1 MSNFTNDHKLFSNLK
16 LKNELFKNKNY
27 ASAYDVVIDVSFDYE
42 VYVKKSISKVVCL
55 DQRVGT
61 RDAFVMSVSDCRL
74 RDI

>member
-42 VYVKKSISKVVCL
+42 V
-55 DQRVGT
+55 
-61 RDAFVMSVSDCRL
+61 
-74 RDI
+74 